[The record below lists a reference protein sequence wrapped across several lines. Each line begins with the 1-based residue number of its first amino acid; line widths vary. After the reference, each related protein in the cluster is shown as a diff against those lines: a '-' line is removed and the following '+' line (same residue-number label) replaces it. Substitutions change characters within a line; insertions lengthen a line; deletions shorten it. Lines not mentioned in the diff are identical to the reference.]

1 MSDVIARTDRLILRR
16 WAPGDLDSW
25 LTHLNTEEVTD
36 HLGGIRP
43 VEAATERFNAMCVEW
58 DERGHSF
65 LAVESLASGEFLG
78 ACGPS
83 LINAPAA
90 PPELQGAVQIGWIFR
105 IEAWGKGYA
114 TEAARAAIALAFERC
129 GIEQVYAQTTDRNPA
144 SRTIM
149 EKLGM
154 GRRLDLDYHD
164 PDYPARDN
172 PTIIY
177 AIDNAGWRR
186 FQEISR

>member
-16 WAPGDLDSW
+16 WAPGDLEHW

-43 VEAATERFNAMCVEW
+43 VEAATERFNAMCAEW

-78 ACGPS
+78 ACGLT

-90 PPELQGAVQIGWIFR
+90 PSELQGAVQIGWIFR